1 MLLSSVNKSS
11 TSEDTIMKS
20 LVAVGALLIASSL
33 LPACS
38 KDEKSSAER
47 DKEVQ
52 KVLQEGAQ
60 KEQKMY
66 EGMQK
71 GMESIEKKTE
81 GTKEETKK

>member
-1 MLLSSVNKSS
+1 
-11 TSEDTIMKS
+11 MKHFIF
-20 LVAVGALLIASSL
+20 LGVLLITASL

-38 KDEKSSAER
+38 EDEKSSAER
-47 DKEVQ
+47 DKEIQ

-71 GMESIEKKTE
+71 AVEGMEKKTD
-81 GTKEETKK
+81 GAKEEAKK

>member
-1 MLLSSVNKSS
+1 
-11 TSEDTIMKS
+11 MKYFVR
-20 LVAVGALLIASSL
+20 LGAALLALTL
-33 LPACS
+33 LAACS

-71 GMESIEKKTE
+71 SVENLEKQ
-81 GTKEETKK
+81 GQQKEETKK

>member
-1 MLLSSVNKSS
+1 MKYSIPLS
-11 TSEDTIMKS
+11 
-20 LVAVGALLIASSL
+20 ALLIVISL
-33 LPACS
+33 APACS

-71 GMESIEKKTE
+71 SVEGVEKKVE
-81 GTKEETKK
+81 GAKEETKK

>member
-1 MLLSSVNKSS
+1 
-11 TSEDTIMKS
+11 MKHFIS
-20 LVAVGALLIASSL
+20 VGALLIAASL

-71 GMESIEKKTE
+71 GMESVEKKME
-81 GTKEETKK
+81 GAKEETKK

>member
-1 MLLSSVNKSS
+1 
-11 TSEDTIMKS
+11 MKHS
-20 LVAVGALLIASSL
+20 IFLGALLITASL

-47 DKEVQ
+47 DKEIQ

-71 GMESIEKKTE
+71 AVEGMEKKTD
-81 GTKEETKK
+81 GAKEEAKK

>member
-1 MLLSSVNKSS
+1 
-11 TSEDTIMKS
+11 MKYFIS
-20 LVAVGALLIASSL
+20 VGAILIAASL

-47 DKEVQ
+47 DKEAQ

-60 KEQKMY
+60 REQKMY

-71 GMESIEKKTE
+71 GVEGLEKKME
-81 GTKEETKK
+81 GAKEDAKK

>member
-1 MLLSSVNKSS
+1 
-11 TSEDTIMKS
+11 MKYS
-20 LVAVGALLIASSL
+20 IPLGAVLIAASL

-52 KVLQEGAQ
+52 RVLQEGAQ

-71 GMESIEKKTE
+71 GMESVEKKME
-81 GTKEETKK
+81 GAKEETKK